1 MFQRFHLLFDLTAI
15 ENVALPMEAADVPV
29 QERYDRAAALLATVG
44 LGERL
49 GFRPAQ
55 LSGGQR
61 QRVAIARALANTP
74 RLILA
79 DEPTGE
85 LHSEDKAMSWRCSSA
100 YTDRGTRSWSSPT
113 MRRWPRSPSDG

>member
-1 MFQRFHLLFDLTAI
+1 
-15 ENVALPMEAADVPV
+15 VPAG
-29 QERYDRAAALLATVG
+29 ERYARAATLLRTVG

-49 GFRPAQ
+49 TFRPAQ

-61 QRVAIARALANTP
+61 QRVAIARALANHP

-85 LHSEDKAMSWRCSSA
+85 LHSEDKARVIELLQRFQRDGHTIVVVTHDPEVA
-100 YTDRGTRSWSSPT
+100 AVAARRIE
-113 MRRWPRSPSDG
+113 MRDGRIKEMAA